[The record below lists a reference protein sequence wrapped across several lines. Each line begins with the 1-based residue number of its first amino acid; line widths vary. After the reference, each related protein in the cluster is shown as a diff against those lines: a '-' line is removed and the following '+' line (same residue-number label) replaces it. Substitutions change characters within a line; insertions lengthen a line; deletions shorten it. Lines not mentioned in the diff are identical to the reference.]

1 MALRPPP
8 SRKAGWPGRIAVAL
22 GLVLEASTH
31 TDRTHTQVRGYRK
44 MFASRL
50 LRRVASPPFA
60 ALAGAPRPKW
70 TAATFRPPPPPPPP
84 PGPKDR
90 LVVLFPRQGSRQTT
104 IEVKR
109 RVLRSTPHMGGRRL
123 KELVRKHARKGNMN
137 SFIADFESRL
147 DRVLYRCNAVPSIF
161 AARMAIG
168 HKHVLVNGRVANSTH
183 TVLDPGDVVEPRPG
197 SLHIFKRMMR
207 RRLANNNFVFQKD
220 AAPSPP
226 KVAEA
231 PVQSAVT
238 ADIEALLRD
247 AAEVVAS
254 YRRLPPPRA
263 PSQRTLLSASTAA
276 PTRARA
282 TRQSQ
287 LDEIVPALVAGLAGD
302 GSRLASEVASG
313 RSWRARSR
321 HQDSARR
328 RSRGAPRRS
337 PSMGAPRPPSRCLPS
352 TAAPSAARYWGCSR

>member
-1 MALRPPP
+1 
-8 SRKAGWPGRIAVAL
+8 
-22 GLVLEASTH
+22 
-31 TDRTHTQVRGYRK
+31 
-44 MFASRL
+44 
-50 LRRVASPPFA
+50 
-60 ALAGAPRPKW
+60 
-70 TAATFRPPPPPPPP
+70 
-84 PGPKDR
+84 
-90 LVVLFPRQGSRQTT
+90 
-104 IEVKR
+104 
-109 RVLRSTPHMGGRRL
+109 MGGRRL

-247 AAEVVAS
+247 GAEVVAS
-254 YRRLPPPRA
+254 YRRLPPPRGA
-263 PSQRTLLSASTAA
+263 LPADALVGVDGGADAGA
-276 PTRARA
+276 EA

-302 GSRLASEVASG
+302 GSRLASEVSRRPQLASAIAPPGQRTATLAWRSAAEPEHG
-313 RSWRARSR
+313 RTATAQSLLTI
-321 HQDSARR
+321 D
-328 RSRGAPRRS
+328 RGALRRTLLGLLALRPAGKGS
-337 PSMGAPRPPSRCLPS
+337 GA
-352 TAAPSAARYWGCSR
+352 